1 VNDPY
6 VKAWVEDGV
15 GHLQLNRPDKANALL
30 PESMTLME
38 NALAE
43 WVPLSGV
50 RSILLSAAGRN
61 FCAGRDLSQPVPP
74 GRAGATIEAEFNP
87 LIRLL
92 YRYPKPV
99 VAKVAGAAAGGGVGI
114 ALAADIT
121 VAADDSRFV
130 FPFGQLGSVADCGI
144 HLHLSRRLG
153 DAVARRILLLGEELS
168 GAEAAGLGLIAKSV
182 PAEALDETVDGI
194 IDRLR
199 QGATK
204 ALEET
209 LTILD
214 YVHTMNMTAAVLA
227 EAQAAQRVSETKDH
241 AEGVRSFTEHR
252 SPVFTG
258 M

>member
-1 VNDPY
+1 MTEPY
-6 VKAWVEDGV
+6 VKTWVEDGV
-15 GHLQLNRPDKANALL
+15 GHLRLNRPAKANALL

-43 WVPLSGV
+43 WVPQSGI
-50 RSILLSAAGRN
+50 RCILLSADGRN
-61 FCAGRDLSQPVPP
+61 FCAGRDLSQPVAD

-87 LIRLL
+87 VIRQL

-121 VAADDSRFV
+121 VAADDARFV
-130 FPFGQLGSVADCGI
+130 FPFGGLGSVADCGI

-168 GAEAAGLGLIAKSV
+168 GRDAARLGLIAKAV
-182 PAEALDETVDGI
+182 PGESLDETVDDI
-194 IDRLR
+194 VARLR
-199 QGATK
+199 RGATK

-214 YVHTMNMTAAVLA
+214 YAHTMNMTATVLA
-227 EAQAAQRVSETKDH
+227 EAQAAQRISETKDH
-241 AEGVRSFTEHR
+241 AEGVRSFAEHR
-252 SPVFTG
+252 PPTFTG
-258 M
+258 N